1 MMGKRGINVISVQ
14 ETKWKGPKTKE
25 IGDRY
30 KLFYSGIHDKRNV
43 VGVILDKELKENVI
57 GVKRVSDRVM
67 SLRSL
72 NVKEVCKIVPA
83 YVPQIGY
90 GEEEKEAFWEE
101 MTQVMQGGE
110 MIWIGGDLNGHVGLG
125 NKGNEECV
133 GNCGIRIRNEE
144 GERIINFAKAE
155 SLAIMKTTSRKKLIN

>member
-1 MMGKRGINVISVQ
+1 MCVQ
-14 ETKWKGPKTKE
+14 ETKCTGAKTKE
-25 IGDRY
+25 IGDGY
-30 KLFYSGIHDKRNV
+30 KLFYSGIHDKRHV
-43 VGVILDKELKENVI
+43 VGVILEKELKENVI

-67 SLRSL
+67 SLRL
-72 NVKEVCKIVPA
+72 LIVNEVCKIVSA
-83 YVPQIGY
+83 YAPQIGC

-110 MIWIGGDLNGHVGLG
+110 MIWIGGGINGHIGEG
-125 NKGNEECV
+125 NEGNEECV

-155 SLAIMKTTSRKKLIN
+155 SLAIMNNT